1 LSHNFPT
8 KATVDL
14 IVASPMRRAIYT
26 GLEAFGSI
34 LENNPASDIIALPIL
49 QEVSDLPCDTG
60 SELQDL
66 QIEVEQK
73 NLPVD
78 LRFVEENWSHKV
90 ELWGKRSLKIDIY

>member
-1 LSHNFPT
+1 
-8 KATVDL
+8 
-14 IVASPMRRAIYT
+14 MRRAIYT